1 MIQLY
6 VFENIHLV
14 CFVYVQFDF
23 LYKVGMSDK
32 KPINAGFRRK
42 TKVDLKDHS
51 LPSTD
56 STDNLPA
63 PENTD
68 TNLMISTTSL
78 VEDDTSCNDLGRVSQ
93 IKVEEQKVQTLSAFP
108 TPDELT
114 ELLNKILE
122 LIKSQDI
129 STLRETFK
137 ANFYKVRIV
146 KSSANL

>member
-1 MIQLY
+1 
-6 VFENIHLV
+6 
-14 CFVYVQFDF
+14 
-23 LYKVGMSDK
+23 MSDK

-51 LPSTD
+51 LPSTN

-78 VEDDTSCNDLGRVSQ
+78 VEDDTSCNDLGQLGRVSQ

-129 STLRETFK
+129 STLRETFE
-137 ANFYKVRIV
+137 ANFYKV
-146 KSSANL
+146 KSPAFVTCL